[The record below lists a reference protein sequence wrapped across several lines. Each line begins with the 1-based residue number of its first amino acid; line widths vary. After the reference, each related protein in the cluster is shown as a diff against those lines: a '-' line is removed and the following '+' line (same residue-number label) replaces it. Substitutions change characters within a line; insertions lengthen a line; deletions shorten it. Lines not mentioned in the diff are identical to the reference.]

1 MSSFFSADQI
11 DAMSGAVV
19 RCDLLVEM
27 AFRSETI
34 RVWNGNTELTAGGR
48 KWLPMYG
55 YGIVDGLSM
64 PTSAV
69 SESITLQLNGLPNQA
84 ADFLKVA
91 IDETPEVD
99 QQTVTVFIQL
109 FNEDWQPFGLP
120 APIWW
125 GYMQPPRIS
134 RTQVR
139 DLEGAVQTITLTA
152 ENAFFGRSRPPFGRY
167 TDRDQQNRSPGDRFF
182 QFTAS
187 LVYKSFR
194 YPDY

>member
-1 MSSFFSADQI
+1 
-11 DAMSGAVV
+11 MSGSVV

-34 RVWNGNTELTAGGR
+34 RVWNGNTELMAGGR

-99 QQTVTVFIQL
+99 QRTVTVFIQL
-109 FNEDWQPFGLP
+109 FNEDWQPYGVP

>member
-1 MSSFFSADQI
+1 MAFFTAEQI
-11 DAMSGAVV
+11 AAMSGNVV
-19 RCDLLVEM
+19 RCDVLVEM

-34 RVWNGNTELTAGGR
+34 RVWNGNTELTAGSK

-55 YGIVDGLSM
+55 YGAIDGLSM
-64 PTSAV
+64 PTGAV
-69 SESITLQLNGLPNQA
+69 SESISLQLNGLPDQA
-84 ADFLKVA
+84 ADFLRVA

-99 QQTVTVFIQL
+99 QQIVTVYLQL
-109 FNEDWQPFGLP
+109 FDEGWQPFGVP

-134 RTQVR
+134 RTQIQGF
-139 DLEGAVQTITLTA
+139 EGPVQTITLTA
-152 ENAFFGRSRPPFGRY
+152 ENAFFGRARPPYGRY
-167 TDRDQQNRSPGDRFF
+167 TDRDQQNRSPGDAFF